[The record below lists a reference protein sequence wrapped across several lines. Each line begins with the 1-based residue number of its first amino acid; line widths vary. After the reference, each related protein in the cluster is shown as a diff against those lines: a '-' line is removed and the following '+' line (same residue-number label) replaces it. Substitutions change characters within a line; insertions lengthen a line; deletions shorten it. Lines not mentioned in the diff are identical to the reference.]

1 MVVFIAAGLVLLV
14 YLGLVAWLW
23 AAQRSLLYHPGEN
36 PGPPPGGWVETAIPT
51 GDGLVLKGWFKK
63 GRPGKGGLLYLHGN
77 AGNRKDALEDM
88 VLFEDSGRALL
99 VPDWRG
105 YGGNPGEP
113 TEAGLYRDGL
123 AALDALAL
131 KAGLDPGKIVVAGRS
146 LGSAVAMEVAGKRK
160 VQALILLTPFTSIP
174 DVGASLYPWAPVR
187 LLCRDKF
194 DQVSRAGGLDLP
206 VLVVAGEK
214 DHLAPPEMSHKLSRV
229 IPGARLLTVPG
240 AGHGD
245 LVTAGGGTLHRG
257 IRVFLGNL

>member
-123 AALDALAL
+123 AALDAPRATAVLLISLVSGLATWL
-131 KAGLDPGKIVVAGRS
+131 AFRVSGALRRIIGARAELVG
-146 LGSAVAMEVAGKRK
+146 G
-160 VQALILLTPFTSIP
+160 LILIALGVKIL
-174 DVGASLYPWAPVR
+174 AEHL
-187 LLCRDKF
+187 
-194 DQVSRAGGLDLP
+194 GG
-206 VLVVAGEK
+206 
-214 DHLAPPEMSHKLSRV
+214 
-229 IPGARLLTVPG
+229 
-240 AGHGD
+240 
-245 LVTAGGGTLHRG
+245 
-257 IRVFLGNL
+257 